1 MITKQELQQFRTK
14 VDDIKADM
22 RFLTQKLQEYQ
33 IKKSEAEVFGI
44 DALEARAIIQS
55 VAKNTQKLLEERFS
69 YLVTMAIQSIFQ
81 DDREFKIEFVEK
93 RNKTELECFILKD
106 GNRVGV
112 YDGGGGQINVIS
124 LACRIAFWNLSKESR
139 PLFFLDEPLAFLH
152 SPSYQE
158 RASEMLKMLST
169 KLGLQFVIVSDQD
182 DLECDKKFEV
192 ENGNVRVV

>member
-1 MITKQELQQFRTK
+1 MISKQELQQFRTK

-33 IKKSEAEVFGI
+33 IKKSEAEVFGT

-112 YDGGGGQINVIS
+112 YDGGGGQIHIIS
-124 LACRIAFWNLSKESR
+124 LASRIAFWNLSKESR
-139 PLFFLDEPLAFLH
+139 PIFFLDEPISFLH
-152 SPSYQE
+152 SPLYLE

-169 KLGLQFVIVSDQD
+169 KLGLQFIIVSDQQD
-182 DLECDKKFEV
+182 IDCDRKFEV
-192 ENGNVRVV
+192 MDGNVRVV